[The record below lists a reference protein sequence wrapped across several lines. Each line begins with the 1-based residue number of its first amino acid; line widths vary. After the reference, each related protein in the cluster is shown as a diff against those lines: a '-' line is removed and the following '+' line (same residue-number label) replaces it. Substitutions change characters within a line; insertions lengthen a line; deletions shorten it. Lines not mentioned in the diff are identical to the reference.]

1 MYAELVFPLPFRNTF
16 TYSVP
21 KSLEP
26 LAKPGVRAVAPFG
39 KRVLTGFIVATSS
52 STVVQEK
59 IKPVDDILDSKPIF
73 TEKSFEF
80 YKWLADYYLSSLGE
94 ALKLAVPY
102 GLDVESKRKILSDT
116 DFALKLLDKEN
127 DKNSLKSKIL
137 KVLSER
143 GEINF
148 SHLQRL
154 VQRKNIYSVLSN
166 LEKQGA
172 VTILN
177 ELAGAKVKIKKSK
190 FVKLAKP
197 IGEIYSHFPEIE
209 RKSPKQISILL
220 FLSKHKGESVP
231 LGFLLEKTESPKSSV
246 DGLVKRG
253 LTKVFEKEVSRDYVE
268 AYTEKK
274 VEFHLT
280 EKQQKIIDEITVSI
294 EEEKFKAFLLHGV
307 TGSGKTQVY
316 IELTKK
322 VLQQNKSALIL
333 VPEISLTPQIT
344 SRFYNNFGN
353 EVSVLHS
360 RMSLGERYDSW
371 RKILN
376 GKSRVVIGA
385 RSALFAPLNNIG
397 VIVVDEEHD
406 ASYKQFDS
414 VPKYNAR
421 DSAVILAQH
430 HKCSV
435 VLGSATPSIESMY
448 NAKTGKYDLLEL
460 QERIDNAKLPR
471 IHLISISSLPAGQ
484 AGERKKKK
492 MEHIFSKFLLDEIE
506 VRLKKKEGII
516 ILQNRRGFSTQIYC
530 EDCGEL
536 EICDN
541 CSVPLVYHINQN
553 ILKCHYCGFTKEVP
567 KVCRNCGSY
576 SLKYFGTGT
585 ERVEDEIEFYFPQAK
600 VKRVDSDSISKK
612 SSLSKILMEF
622 GKGEVDILVGTQMVS
637 KGLDFPR
644 LTLVG
649 VISAETTLWLPDFR
663 ADERTFQ
670 LLTQVSGRAGRS
682 KVEGEVVI
690 QTFNEKSFTLQKV
703 LLNDYAGFY
712 EREITSRQRM
722 DYPPFTRI
730 CLIETKDTD
739 NDKAKGAAV
748 DFHKELIAYK
758 KYLQITPVSAALI
771 ARLKGQYRYHILV
784 KSSKEK
790 DPGGGI
796 LRKAVLDSFI
806 EFNRKSHFRDVKLI
820 FDVDPQSVM

>member
-52 STVVQEK
+52 STEVKEK

-585 ERVEDEIEFYFPQAK
+585 ERIEDEIEFYFPQAK

>member
-585 ERVEDEIEFYFPQAK
+585 ERIEDEIEFYFPQAK

>member
-80 YKWLADYYLSSLGE
+80 FKWLADYYLSSLGE

-460 QERIDNAKLPR
+460 QERIDNAKLPK
-471 IHLISISSLPAGQ
+471 IHLISISSQPAGQ

-585 ERVEDEIEFYFPQAK
+585 ERIEDEIEFYFPQAK

-670 LLTQVSGRAGRS
+670 LLTKVSGRAGRS